1 MGSGSKLTL
10 KSRQFSCFSL
20 CYGHEPLYPAL
31 LKFLLFMLLII
42 CIGES
47 RFLQSLQMP
56 LELELQATVGWA
68 RNWILWKSSSSP

>member
-1 MGSGSKLTL
+1 
-10 KSRQFSCFSL
+10 
-20 CYGHEPLYPAL
+20 
-31 LKFLLFMLLII
+31 MLLII